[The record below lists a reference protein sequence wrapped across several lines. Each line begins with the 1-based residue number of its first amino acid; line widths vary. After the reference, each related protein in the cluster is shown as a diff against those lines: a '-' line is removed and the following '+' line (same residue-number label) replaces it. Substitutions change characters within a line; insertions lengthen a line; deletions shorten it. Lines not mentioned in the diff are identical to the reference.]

1 MVKYLSVT
9 LLLSA
14 LLTGCMVKIQAPKDP
29 IVVDLNIKVEHEVK
43 VKVSKELDSIIRENP
58 DLFQIG

>member
-1 MVKYLSVT
+1 MVRCLFFT
-9 LLLSA
+9 LLVSGA
-14 LLTGCMVKIQAPKDP
+14 LAGCMVKIKGPDKP

-43 VKVSKELDSIIRENP
+43 VKVSKELDSIIHENP